1 MSLSDQAPA
10 PDASPR
16 DGDFELVTLRNGSRA
31 VRHLGHGEVMHPSV
45 GPWQEA
51 LRLYVEQPR
60 LAERLRQPG
69 PPLVILDVGLGAATN
84 AVAALSCA
92 RALGAERRRP
102 LEVVSLEVDLAP
114 LRLALADAA
123 GFPFLQPFH
132 EAAQALMRDGLWEE
146 EGLRWRLHLGNAV
159 HHLEAALPPAE
170 LVLFDPFSPAS
181 NPEMWTEAVLSRVR
195 ARCREDGEGALLMTY
210 SAATPTRVTLLL
222 AGFYVGAGVSTG
234 TKGETTVAATRLEA
248 LEAPLGER
256 WLERWRRSS
265 SRAPHGAPLTPE
277 VEERLLA
284 HPQWRSR

>member
-1 MSLSDQAPA
+1 MPLPNEEPRPQS
-10 PDASPR
+10 SPR

-69 PPLVILDVGLGAATN
+69 SPLVILDVGLGAATN
-84 AVAALSCA
+84 AVAALTCA
-92 RALGAERRRP
+92 RQLGAEKKRL
-102 LEVVSLEVDLAP
+102 LEIVSLEVDLAP
-114 LRLALADAA
+114 LRLALADPT
-123 GFPFLQPFH
+123 GFPFLQPWRD
-132 EAAQALMRDGLWEE
+132 AAEALMRDGLWEG
-146 EGLRWRLHLGNAV
+146 EGLRWRLLLGNALQ
-159 HHLEAALPPAE
+159 HLEADLPPADF
-170 LVLFDPFSPAS
+170 VYFDPFSPAS
-181 NPEMWTEAVLSRVR
+181 NPEMWTEGVLSRVH
-195 ARCREDGEGALLMTY
+195 AHCRQEGEGALLMTY

-222 AGFYVGAGVSTG
+222 TGFHVGAGVSTG

-248 LEAPLGER
+248 LEAPLGAR

-265 SRAPHGAPLTPE
+265 SRAPHGAQLTPE
-277 VEERLLA
+277 IEARLLA

>member
-1 MSLSDQAPA
+1 MPSQNEAPGSNPSA
-10 PDASPR
+10 R

-92 RALGAERRRP
+92 RELGPERRRV
-102 LEVVSLEVDLAP
+102 LELVSLEADLAP
-114 LRLALADAA
+114 LRLALADPA
-123 GFPFLQPFH
+123 GFPFLQPFR
-132 EAAQALMRDGLWEE
+132 EAAQALMRDGLWEG
-146 EGLRWRLHLGNAV
+146 EGIRWRLLLGNAIP
-159 HHLEAALPPAE
+159 HLEQALPPAE
-170 LVLFDPFSPAS
+170 LVYFDPFSPAS
-181 NPEMWTEAVLSRVR
+181 NPEMWTEGVLSRVR
-195 ARCREDGEGALLMTY
+195 ARCREDEDGALLITY

-234 TKGETTVAATRLEA
+234 TKGETTVAATRLQS
-248 LEAPLGER
+248 LEAPLGAR

-277 VEERLLA
+277 VEARLLE